1 MAWLGSCLG
10 PPHSRYIMIIV
21 LIERCGWKCDTKPQ
35 SGPPTVCLLA
45 LKSADLPGL
54 WLSMIPLI
62 THLNASVPMLV
73 SLLSHTLKPLI
84 GKLNETD
91 DLITAQHSSGKLP
104 YPGPEFSSVRQEN
117 LFKAWMLCPTGLK
130 FVVLY
135 NYWLFGD
142 CKMCNVKW
150 CHTVSFSVKNVLLKD
165 YRTLIVLHSCL
176 KFPDNDH

>member
-1 MAWLGSCLG
+1 MSWGCFFLINWIDIFSIISVRTTLLKGILLFFVYGNLYLMAWLGSCLG

-21 LIERCGWKCDTKPQ
+21 LIERCGWKCDTKPR

-91 DLITAQHSSGKLP
+91 DLITA
-104 YPGPEFSSVRQEN
+104 
-117 LFKAWMLCPTGLK
+117 
-130 FVVLY
+130 
-135 NYWLFGD
+135 
-142 CKMCNVKW
+142 
-150 CHTVSFSVKNVLLKD
+150 
-165 YRTLIVLHSCL
+165 
-176 KFPDNDH
+176 

>member
-21 LIERCGWKCDTKPQ
+21 MIERCGWRCDTKPQ
-35 SGPPTVCLLA
+35 SGPPTVCWLA
-45 LKSADLPGL
+45 LKSADLLGL

-73 SLLSHTLKPLI
+73 SLLSHTLNPLI
-84 GKLNETD
+84 GKLNETA
-91 DLITAQHSSGKLP
+91 DLITAQRSSGKLP
-104 YPGPEFSSVRQEN
+104 YPGPEFSSVRQEY
-117 LFKAWMLCPTGLK
+117 LFKALMLCPTGLK

-142 CKMCNVKW
+142 CKMCKVKW
-150 CHTVSFSVKNVLLKD
+150 CHTL
-165 YRTLIVLHSCL
+165 
-176 KFPDNDH
+176 FPFLWKTCC